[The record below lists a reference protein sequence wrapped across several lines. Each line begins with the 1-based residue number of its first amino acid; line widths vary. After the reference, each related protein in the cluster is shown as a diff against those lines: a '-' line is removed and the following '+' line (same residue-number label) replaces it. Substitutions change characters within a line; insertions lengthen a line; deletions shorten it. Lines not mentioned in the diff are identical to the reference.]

1 MQELIE
7 VIRVAVA
14 TDASAE
20 QKATGVQACRTIVA
34 ALDAE
39 PGRPI
44 MLPGMPLPT
53 ATSGVSVDQMFDLI
67 IARLTTIA
75 TQRDAQPAL
84 PAAPA
89 PRGLRVPVTPA
100 ALPRPT
106 TKPAALPR
114 PTARPVANAKRSNA
128 RKP

>member
-14 TDASAE
+14 TDASTE
-20 QKATGVQACRTIVA
+20 QKASGVQACRTIAA
-34 ALDAE
+34 ALGTE
-39 PGRPI
+39 PGKPI
-44 MLPGMPLPT
+44 MLPGMPMPA
-53 ATSGVSVDQMFDLI
+53 ATSRVSVDQMLDLM

-75 TQRDAQPAL
+75 AQREAEPA
-84 PAAPA
+84 PTVAPS
-89 PRGLRVPVTPA
+89 PRGLRVPTTPA

-106 TKPAALPR
+106 AKPTKR
-114 PTARPVANAKRSNA
+114 TNQSG

>member
-7 VIRVAVA
+7 AIRSAVGADA
-14 TDASAE
+14 TAE

-34 ALDAE
+34 ALDTE
-39 PGRPI
+39 PGKPI
-44 MLPGMPLPT
+44 VLPGMPLP
-53 ATSGVSVDQMFDLI
+53 ASTSRVSVDQMLDLM

-75 TQRDAQPAL
+75 SEREVQPL
-84 PAAPA
+84 PAAPD

-100 ALPRPT
+100 ALPRVAT
-106 TKPAALPR
+106 RQAAQPK
-114 PTARPVANAKRSNA
+114 RPVA

>member
-7 VIRVAVA
+7 AIRAAVA
-14 TDASAE
+14 TDASPE

-34 ALDAE
+34 ALDTE
-39 PGRPI
+39 PGKPI
-44 MLPGMPLPT
+44 VLPGMPLPA
-53 ATSGVSVDQMFDLI
+53 ATSRVSVDQIIDLM

-75 TQRDAQPAL
+75 AERDTHPAPTIAPPTL
-84 PAAPA
+84 TAAS

-100 ALPRPT
+100 SLPRLPT
-106 TKPAALPR
+106 RPAV
-114 PTARPVANAKRSNA
+114 PTRRSNPGA